1 MRLRDLVKIKWTVRD
16 DLFMSGLS
24 KAAGS
29 MMLFLLTVLTY
40 TPLKGELVTVAANAT
55 LTNAGVEILNTMF
68 GLIWILMAIM
78 WLLLSMYYALK

>member
-1 MRLRDLVKIKWTVRD
+1 
-16 DLFMSGLS
+16 MSGLT

-55 LTNAGVEILNTMF
+55 LTNAGVVILNNMF
-68 GLIWILMAIM
+68 GLLWSLMAVM
-78 WLLLSMYYALK
+78 WLSLSIYYAMK

>member
-1 MRLRDLVKIKWTVRD
+1 
-16 DLFMSGLS
+16 MSGLS

-55 LTNAGVEILNTMF
+55 LTNAGVEILNIMF
-68 GLIWILMAIM
+68 GLMWILMAVM
-78 WLLLSMYYALK
+78 WLVMAIYWALK

>member
-1 MRLRDLVKIKWTVRD
+1 
-16 DLFMSGLS
+16 MSGLS

-40 TPLKGELVTVAANAT
+40 TPLKGELVTVAANST
-55 LTNAGVEILNTMF
+55 LTNAGVVVLNTMF

>member
-1 MRLRDLVKIKWTVRD
+1 MTLVKIKWTVRV

-40 TPLKGELVTVAANAT
+40 TPLKGELATVAANST
-55 LTNAGVEILNTMF
+55 LTNAGVVILNTMF

-78 WLLLSMYYALK
+78 WLVLAMYYALK

>member
-1 MRLRDLVKIKWTVRD
+1 
-16 DLFMSGLS
+16 MSGLS

-40 TPLKGELVTVAANAT
+40 TPLKSELVIVAANAT

-68 GLIWILMAIM
+68 GLLWILMAVM
-78 WLLLSMYYALK
+78 WLVMAIYWAVK

>member
-1 MRLRDLVKIKWTVRD
+1 
-16 DLFMSGLS
+16 MSGLS

-40 TPLKGELVTVAANAT
+40 TPLKSELVTVATNAT

-68 GLIWILMAIM
+68 GLMWILMATM
-78 WLLLSMYYALK
+78 WLVMAIYYALK

>member
-1 MRLRDLVKIKWTVRD
+1 
-16 DLFMSGLS
+16 MSGLS

-40 TPLKGELVTVAANAT
+40 TPLKVELVTVAANST

-68 GLIWILMAIM
+68 GLLWILMSIM
-78 WLLLSMYYALK
+78 WLVMAIYYAMK